1 MISKFRPFHQSQAT
15 RPLIH
20 FCAWIVGLLPISP
33 LAAAVL
39 QVQEGQSIQAIVEQ
53 AVSGDE
59 IVVEP
64 GEYREHIYIEGL
76 QNVTIRSLA
85 GPDQTRMI
93 IPIGADYAFQAR
105 FCRDLTISGF
115 TIVSAEGRTACSD
128 LTGGIYY
135 VDSSGIVE
143 NCDIDLFTG
152 PEKNS
157 PCFRHGIVM
166 QTWISPDTLTLE
178 IRDCNIRGFR
188 NNGVFAYGN
197 RRQVKVFR
205 NRIEGAGTSADM
217 VQYGLLLRYFATAV
231 VEGNVVTR
239 LAYGTDSS
247 TAAGVLA
254 YGADTAKSRVHFN
267 NFADNQAAIISL
279 NSSGLNLSSP
289 PLSAEDNYWGHPS
302 GPGGN
307 SEGVGDP
314 EFGAA
319 FTSIWDTTHAYD
331 PETGQDWSVQT
342 SEGRM
347 VGARFLPP
355 GNLYPQ
361 PETPPYLRSPQFEY
375 HVDHLPYLGSPVLHI
390 KTDTLL
396 SPVTAF
402 YEFSLID
409 KLDSPP
415 QWHAIPVVAF
425 DSRTRFSIPF
435 GTQGPLGNEAQSW
448 IALGALATSPPKIEQ
463 AAFDPITNIFHL
475 VWTGEPG
482 HLFRIEG
489 ASPQPTSDFLPIAQ
503 VQLERPVGIFTGPI
517 PYAPDSFYLRV
528 LDLGPTEPMP
538 YPQVEMRMRSRPQ
551 AVVSDRPSGIV
562 IP

>member
-1 MISKFRPFHQSQAT
+1 MISKFRPFHQPQAI

-20 FCAWIVGLLPISP
+20 FCAWIVGLLLISP
-33 LAAAVL
+33 LPAAVL
-39 QVQEGQSIQAIVEQ
+39 QVQEGHSIQAVVEQ

-64 GEYREHIYIEGL
+64 GEYREHTYIEGL

-85 GPDQTRMI
+85 GPEHTRVI
-93 IPIGADYAFQAR
+93 IPTGSDYAFQAR

-115 TIVSAEGRTACSD
+115 TIVSAGERTACSD
-128 LTGGIYY
+128 LTGGIYF
-135 VDSSGIVE
+135 VDSSGVVE
-143 NCDIDLFTG
+143 NCDIDLYTG
-152 PEKNS
+152 PGKDVL
-157 PCFRHGIVM
+157 CFRHGIVM
-166 QTWISPDTLTLE
+166 QTWITPDTLALE
-178 IRDCNIRGFR
+178 VRDCNIRGFR

-231 VEGNVVTR
+231 MEGNVVTR

-254 YGADTAKSRVHFN
+254 YGADTLNSRVHFN
-267 NFADNQAAIISL
+267 NFTDNQAAIISL
-279 NSSGLNLSSP
+279 NSTGLNLSSP
-289 PLSAEDNYWGHPS
+289 PLSAEDNFWGHPS

-319 FTSIWDTTHAYD
+319 FTTIWDTTHAYD
-331 PETGQDWSVQT
+331 PETGRNWSVQT

-347 VGARFLPP
+347 VGARFLHP
-355 GNLYPQ
+355 GHLYPQ
-361 PETPPYLRSPQFEY
+361 SETPPYLRSPRLEY
-375 HVDHLPYLGSPVLHI
+375 QVDHLPYLGNPVLHI

-396 SPVTAF
+396 PPLSTF

-409 KLDSPP
+409 NLGSPP
-415 QWHAIPVVAF
+415 QWHPIPVEAF
-425 DSRTRFSIPF
+425 DGRTHFSISF
-435 GTQGPLGNEAQSW
+435 GTNGPLGNEAMSW
-448 IALGALATSPPKIEQ
+448 VALGALGTTPPRIER
-463 AAFDPITNIFHL
+463 AAFDPESQTFRL

-482 HLFRIEG
+482 HWFQIEG
-489 ASPQPTSDFLPIAQ
+489 TSPLPTSEFLPIGQAQ
-503 VQLERPVGIFTGPI
+503 LDRTVGVFSGSI
-517 PYAPDSFYLRV
+517 PHDVDAFFLRIR
-528 LDLGPTEPMP
+528 DLGPTEPLP
-538 YPQVEMRMRSRPQ
+538 
-551 AVVSDRPSGIV
+551 
-562 IP
+562 